1 MHKWIMAGLMS
12 LAGLLAVILLLTAM
26 PEKEAGEGG
35 GTAFTVPEREVDAAA
50 STQIYQSMCISCHGT
65 DLQGG
70 VGPALAHVGA
80 SMTKE
85 QLYKIISG
93 GRGVMPSF
101 KDKLTEDEIITITTW
116 LSSLQ

>member
-26 PEKEAGEGG
+26 PAKEAGEGG
-35 GTAFTVPEREVDAAA
+35 GAFTVPDREVDVAA
-50 STQIYQSMCISCHGT
+50 STQIYQNMCISCHGT

-70 VGPALAHVGA
+70 VGPALANVGA
-80 SMTKE
+80 SMSKE

-93 GRGVMPSF
+93 GRGVMPAF

-116 LSSLQ
+116 LSSLK